1 MAASPE
7 DLFALLDRLGIVTTT
22 VEHPPLFTVEQS
34 RTLRGT
40 IPGGHTK
47 NLFLIDRKD
56 RLFLVS
62 AEEDASVDL
71 KRLHTKISASSRLSF
86 GKPELLRSAL
96 GIEPGSVSPF
106 AAINDKDH
114 TVTIVLDAALM
125 RHDTINFH
133 PLINSR
139 TTRIKRED
147 FIRFLAATGHQP
159 LIVAASAAS

>member
-1 MAASPE
+1 MPASPA
-7 DLFALLDRLGIVTTT
+7 DLFALLDRLGIATTT

-34 RTLRGT
+34 RALRGT

-56 RLFLVS
+56 RLFLLS
-62 AEEDASVDL
+62 AEEDANVDL
-71 KRLHTKISASSRLSF
+71 KRLHTKVGASGRFSF
-86 GKPELLRSAL
+86 GKPELLRSSL

-106 AAINDKDH
+106 AAINDADRAV
-114 TVTIVLDAALM
+114 TVVLDEALM

-139 TTRIKRED
+139 TTRIRRED